1 MNLKELHE
9 FLDETPVKKPVSALI
24 IKGTMSTVD
33 CKSFGDPDA
42 LAGMLAFAASE
53 DEQMKQVLT
62 TAIATLMAFESE
74 NKEDGN
80 ED

>member
-9 FLDETPVKKPVSALI
+9 FLDETPVKKPVSALVL
-24 IKGTMSTVD
+24 KGNMSTVD
-33 CKSFGDPDA
+33 CKVFGDPDA

-53 DEQMKQVLT
+53 DEQLRQVLS
-62 TAIATLMAFESE
+62 TAYVTL
-74 NKEDGN
+74 NTEDDD

>member
-9 FLDETPVKKPVSALI
+9 FLDETPVKKPVAALVV
-24 IKGTMSTVD
+24 KGNMSTID

-53 DEQMKQVLT
+53 DEQLKQVLS
-62 TAIATLMAFESE
+62 TAYVTL
-74 NKEDGN
+74 NTEDDN

>member
-9 FLDETPVKKPVSALI
+9 FLDETPVKKPVSSLI
-24 IKGTMSTVD
+24 IKGNMSTID

-42 LAGMLAFAASE
+42 LAGMLAFVASE
-53 DEQMKQVLT
+53 DEQLKQVLS
-62 TAIATLMAFESE
+62 TAYVTL
-74 NKEDGN
+74 NTEDGN

>member
-9 FLDETPVKKPVSALI
+9 FLDETPVKKPVSALL
-24 IKGTMSTVD
+24 IKGNMSTID

-53 DEQMKQVLT
+53 DEQMKQILT
-62 TAIATLMAFESE
+62 TAIATLMVYESE
-74 NKEDGN
+74 NGEDGN
-80 ED
+80 DN

>member
-9 FLDETPVKKPVSALI
+9 FLDETTVKKPVSALI
-24 IKGTMSTVD
+24 VKGNMSTVD

-42 LAGMLAFAASE
+42 LAGMLAFSASE
-53 DEQMKQVLT
+53 DNQLKQVLT
-62 TAIATLMAFESE
+62 TAVATLMSYESE
-74 NKEDGN
+74 NGEDGN